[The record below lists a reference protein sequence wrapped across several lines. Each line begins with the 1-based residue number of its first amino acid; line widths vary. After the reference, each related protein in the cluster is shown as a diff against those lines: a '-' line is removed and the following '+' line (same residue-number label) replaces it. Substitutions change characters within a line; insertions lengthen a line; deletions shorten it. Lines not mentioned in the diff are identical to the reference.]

1 MAHKNSLLEL
11 EVTGVVNEQSREV
24 EIVKTACRKRKPNFS
39 AQEIAIITQ
48 KFEENQVVL
57 KSKFTNT
64 NTNKMK
70 QNVWEEMTVAV
81 NAVGTAHRSVSEVK
95 EKWTNLQRTAKNE
108 LSKFR
113 KEQRK
118 TGGGP
123 PPKLPSKGTDKTV
136 DDSHQRIIQWD
147 NLIPPQL
154 MQLCATNLMA
164 FSDCMKS
171 HKNNKD
177 KR

>member
-1 MAHKNSLLEL
+1 MTHKNYLLEL

-39 AQEIAIITQ
+39 AQEIAIIIQ

-81 NAVGTAHRSVSEVK
+81 NAVETAHRSVSEVK
-95 EKWTNLQRTAKNE
+95 DPDLT
-108 LSKFR
+108 
-113 KEQRK
+113 KER
-118 TGGGP
+118 
-123 PPKLPSKGTDKTV
+123 
-136 DDSHQRIIQWD
+136 
-147 NLIPPQL
+147 L
-154 MQLCATNLMA
+154 MCIVLCPT
-164 FSDCMKS
+164 
-171 HKNNKD
+171 
-177 KR
+177 